1 MNPREALN
9 WLLLQKFGGRI
20 FDKDLLDELTKF
32 LDEFHA
38 AQWEL
43 MQEQLR
49 SMPFRVPMF
58 GAPGLFVEIPRKG

>member
-1 MNPREALN
+1 MNQQEVLN
-9 WLLLQKFGGRI
+9 RLLLQKFEGRT
-20 FDKDLLDELTKF
+20 FNKTLLGELTKF